1 MPGAVDYTALL
12 SEFRSDV
19 YRELRPAQRAVL
31 DAYAADYVGSADVGI
46 ELPTGAGKSL
56 IALLVAEA
64 WRREGRSAVLLSANK
79 TLARQMEQQADALGV
94 EVRRLEG
101 SREQL
106 SSRDLRAVQRT
117 RAIGVMNYWVYFN
130 QNPSI
135 DPCALLVMDD
145 AHLAE
150 GPLQSLYSMEISR
163 FDSPELFE
171 RLADELAAR
180 LPHYVSLV
188 DAAAGE
194 RNGAGTTEIISFFD
208 QQQIAG
214 VLAAVIGASPLSSD
228 MAFRWGRLRDRM
240 ERCLLICSRHSLW
253 LRPWIY
259 PLQSNDHYREAEQ
272 RLYMSATIGDP
283 ADLSRRLGTQRIE
296 MIDIDPAVGGQSLGR
311 RLVVLDPTVEQDR
324 SQAAVRAGMAVRQKA
339 LWMCPSRA
347 DVQST
352 RRDVA
357 ALDVDLG
364 LPPAPQWTV
373 TGTGEDVEPFRSSS
387 TGHLFAAG
395 RYDGMDFDGDE
406 CRLVVVAGMPR
417 TINAQEE
424 FISQQLSGGGVITGR
439 QNARIVQALGRANR
453 SPEDFAVYVL
463 ADPRFAAHFRRE
475 SFRTTLPADVN
486 IDIDVAQDLAEERV
500 DRASKRVDAF
510 LRQDFDDHDRERAQ
524 AEQYG
529 PPALETVAE
538 WTETVARLEIDGWH
552 ALWRGSYTVAERELV
567 RWSEACAEHDMPEM
581 SAFARWCAA
590 KAAALAG
597 EQGDRAA
604 AQRAQSLLEEAIGH
618 GGRFTSWF
626 NGLRHS
632 LHAMRNEAVPAAAV
646 ADGAREQILR
656 AFDAHL
662 TRRGNAANALQG
674 FRRRVDEDLASGSH
688 KRYQQALEHVGDLL
702 GYQAVRPKFGQATT
716 DVRWTGVFAGY
727 RELLTLELK
736 IEHEQHNAISPGDV
750 DQALG
755 QVNSAQAEWG
765 PRGFAAR
772 GAIVTVLAD
781 VDTAALPRLG
791 SLALI
796 RHDAVIALW
805 QRVAGLLTLFAEA
818 WSPDD
823 VDARRVA
830 RDTVAGKLPDTGWL
844 PRALDRADPFVEPD
858 DLLAEWPTS

>member
-1 MPGAVDYTALL
+1 MDYTALL
-12 SEFRSDV
+12 SEFDSEV
-19 YRELRPAQRAVL
+19 YRELRPAQQAAF
-31 DAYAADYVGSADVGI
+31 DAYAADYADAADVGI
-46 ELPTGAGKSL
+46 ELPTSAGKSL

-64 WRREGRSAVLLSANK
+64 WRQEGSSAVVLSANK
-79 TLARQMEQQADALGV
+79 ALARQMEQHADALGV

-106 SSRDLRAVQRT
+106 SSRDLRAVQRKH
-117 RAIGVMNYWVYFN
+117 AVGVMNYWVYFN
-130 QNPSI
+130 QKPSI
-135 DPCALLVMDD
+135 DPCALVVMDD

-150 GPLQSLYSMEISR
+150 GPLQSLYSVEISR
-163 FDSPELFE
+163 FDSPELFQ

-180 LPHYVSLV
+180 LPHYASLV

-194 RNGAGTTEIISFFD
+194 RTGAGTTEIISFFD
-208 QQQIAG
+208 QQEIAG

-228 MAFRWGRLRDRM
+228 LAYRWGRLRDRVG
-240 ERCLLICSRHSLW
+240 RCVLICSRHSLW

-259 PLQSNDHYREAEQ
+259 PLQSNDHYQEAEQ

-296 MIDIDPAVGGQSLGR
+296 MIDIDPAVGTQSLGR
-311 RLVVLDPTVEQDR
+311 RLVILDPASDQDR
-324 SQAAVRAGMAVRQKA
+324 SQAAVRAGLAVRQKA

-347 DVQST
+347 DVEST
-352 RRDVA
+352 RGEVA
-357 ALDVDLG
+357 ALDADLG

-373 TGTGEDVEPFRSSS
+373 TGTGEEVEPFRSST

-406 CRLVVVAGMPR
+406 CRLVVLAGMPR
-417 TINAQEE
+417 TINTQEE
-424 FISQQLSGGGVITGR
+424 FISQQLSGGGMITGR

-463 ADPRFAAHFRRE
+463 ADARFAAHFRRE
-475 SFRTTLPADVN
+475 SFRTTLPSDLN

-500 DRASKRVDAF
+500 AWVSERVDAF
-510 LRQDFDDHDRERAQ
+510 LRQDFDNYDRERAE

-529 PPALETVAE
+529 PPGGEAVAE
-538 WTETVARLEIDGWH
+538 WSETLARHEIDGWQ
-552 ALWRGSYTVAERELV
+552 ALWRGSYTVAEREFV
-567 RWSEACAEHDMPEM
+567 RWSETCAEHGMPEM

-590 KAAALAG
+590 KASFLAG
-597 EQGDRAA
+597 EQGDPAA
-604 AQRAQSLLEEAIGH
+604 AHRAQSQLEEAIGH

-626 NGLRHS
+626 NGLRYS

-656 AFDAHL
+656 AFDAHV
-662 TRRGNAANALQG
+662 TARGNAASALQG

-688 KRYQQALEHVGDLL
+688 SRYQQALESVGELL

-727 RELLTLELK
+727 RELLTFELK
-736 IEHEQHNAISPGDV
+736 IEHEPHNAISAGDV

-755 QVNSAQAEWG
+755 QVNSAHSEWG
-765 PRGFAAR
+765 PRGFEPR
-772 GAIVTVLAD
+772 GAIVTMLED
-781 VDTAALPRLG
+781 VDPEALPRLG

-796 RHDAVIALW
+796 RHDAVVALW
-805 QRVAGLLTLFAEA
+805 ERVAGLLALFAEA

-830 RDTVAGKLPDTGWL
+830 RDTVAPKVPDTGWL
-844 PRALDRADPFVEPD
+844 PRALGCANPFVDPD
-858 DLLAEWPTS
+858 DLLAEWPTP